1 MENIKDN
8 KNNIFITL
16 YDDKLK
22 DDDSLKVA
30 IGDNFAIKDEKMTA
44 GSFGMENFYPPYSAT
59 VVELINEENNIEI
72 IGKTNL
78 DEFQIQSNLEKPY
91 YGENGNI
98 FSDTYIENAS
108 FSSSLSIR
116 EGFSDISIVSDMDG
130 DARIN
135 SSYLNLIGYKP
146 TYGLISRYGVTQC
159 FNSFEQP
166 GVISKNI
173 ANLCK
178 ILNILVK
185 KDEKDLN
192 SIDYDMDIENNSNL
206 NEYKIGIPM
215 EIYELIKSNEIKKEF
230 DDFIKLL
237 EKNNILVEKFESN
250 IFEESL
256 KSYTIL
262 SNTELSSNMMKY
274 TGLIFGHRVE
284 DYDNIF
290 DMYSKS
296 RRESFGLDLI
306 SRIILGVNY
315 VTGDKNKNI
324 YNVAYKNRVSI
335 KSKLN
340 EYLDKFDFILTPA
353 TPYNLKDSNLEID
366 LEKILFNKIFTSLA
380 NLCEIPAI
388 TLPMKK
394 DEENPTLG
402 IQLISKRL
410 NDNNLIKLA
419 KRIEEII

>member
-1 MENIKDN
+1 M
-8 KNNIFITL
+8 FR
-16 YDDKLK
+16 
-22 DDDSLKVA
+22 
-30 IGDNFAIKDEKMTA
+30 GCFA
-44 GSFGMENFYPPYSAT
+44 G
-59 VVELINEENNIEI
+59 
-72 IGKTNL
+72 
-78 DEFQIQSNLEKPY
+78 
-91 YGENGNI
+91 
-98 FSDTYIENAS
+98 
-108 FSSSLSIR
+108 R
-116 EGFSDISIVSDMDG
+116 
-130 DARIN
+130 RN
-135 SSYLNLIGYKP
+135 S
-146 TYGLISRYGVTQC
+146 
-159 FNSFEQP
+159 SFEQP

-340 EYLDKFDFILTPA
+340 DYLDKFDFILTPA